1 MRPSASPIA
10 VWAGLIVLY
19 LVWGSTYLGI
29 KVAIDTIPPFV
40 MGFLRFVPAGILLA
54 GVVALRN
61 RRTHPP
67 AEPPRGLV
75 DASIVG
81 ALLLM
86 GGMGLVAWAEQT
98 IPTGIAALL
107 IALMPMWLAIFGLVF
122 LGERLPPRAASS
134 GIAVGVVGV
143 AILAWPTAGVDDLDP
158 AGLARAARLARSSG
172 RSARSTPPAGPC
184 CPAPALFASGLEMI
198 AGGLVLLVASAV
210 TGELA
215 DVRPGRGL
223 DRRAGSAS
231 CTCSFVGSLVGYTT
245 FAWLVQVAPLPRVA
259 TYAYVNPVVA
269 VILGAIVLQ
278 EPLTPRT
285 SFASVVIIAAVVL
298 IVTAAG
304 ARPAG
309 RGVDRAGTRRA
320 RRRPGLGAA
329 PPPED
334 RPVSRGPS
342 PTAPSARRAA
352 PRPSS

>member
-29 KVAIDTIPPFV
+29 KVAVETVPPFV
-40 MGFLRFVPAGILLA
+40 MGFIRFVPAGILLA

-61 RRTHPP
+61 RRTIQRPSRR
-67 AEPPRGLV
+67 ALA
-75 DASIVG
+75 DTLIVG

-98 IPTGIAALL
+98 IPSGIAALL

-122 LGERLPPRAASS
+122 LGERLPRAGVI

-158 AGLARAARLARSSG
+158 AGLLALLVSPVCWALGAIYAARRAVL
-172 RSARSTPPAGPC
+172 
-184 CPAPALFASGLEMI
+184 PAPALFASGLEMI
-198 AGGLVLLVASAV
+198 AGGLVLLLASAV

-215 DVRPGRGL
+215 TFDPAAVSTESWVGIL
-223 DRRAGSAS
+223 YLLL
-231 CTCSFVGSLVGYTT
+231 VGSLVGYTT

-278 EPLTPRT
+278 EPLSPRT
-285 SFASVVIIAAVVL
+285 WVASVVIIAAVVL
-298 IVTAAG
+298 IVTA
-304 ARPAG
+304 
-309 RGVDRAGTRRA
+309 RA
-320 RRRPGLGAA
+320 RVQPAAASIEPGPVKLDRDRDPEPAA
-329 PPPED
+329 
-334 RPVSRGPS
+334 
-342 PTAPSARRAA
+342 A
-352 PRPSS
+352 

>member
-29 KVAIDTIPPFV
+29 KVAVETVPPFV
-40 MGFLRFVPAGILLA
+40 MGFIRFVPAGILLA

-61 RRTHPP
+61 RRTIQRPSRR
-67 AEPPRGLV
+67 ALA
-75 DASIVG
+75 DTLIVG

-98 IPTGIAALL
+98 IPSGIAALL

-122 LGERLPPRAASS
+122 LGERLPRAGVI

-158 AGLARAARLARSSG
+158 AGLLALLVSPVCWALGAIYAARRAVL
-172 RSARSTPPAGPC
+172 
-184 CPAPALFASGLEMI
+184 PAPALFASGLEMI

-215 DVRPGRGL
+215 
-223 DRRAGSAS
+223 
-231 CTCSFVGSLVGYTT
+231 SFDPAAVSTESWIGILYLLLVGSLVGYTT

-269 VILGAIVLQ
+269 VILGAIVLR
-278 EPLTPRT
+278 EPLSPRT
-285 SFASVVIIAAVVL
+285 WFASVVIIAAVVL
-298 IVTAAG
+298 IVTA
-304 ARPAG
+304 
-309 RGVDRAGTRRA
+309 RA
-320 RRRPGLGAA
+320 RVQPAA
-329 PPPED
+329 ASIEPEPVELAGD
-334 RPVSRGPS
+334 RDSEP
-342 PTAPSARRAA
+342 AA
-352 PRPSS
+352 A